1 MPKKVLII
9 DDDQAIAAAMSV
21 RLRAAGLEVVLAPSG
36 EAGLTEA
43 ANHPPDVIILDIRM
57 PGIDGY
63 EVCRRLKTTPELAD
77 IPVIFVSANATET
90 TRQKAF
96 EVGGSG
102 FISKPYEP
110 KDVLDTIQ
118 SVTV

>member
-1 MPKKVLII
+1 MPKQILII
-9 DDDQAIAAAMSV
+9 DDDQAITVAMSI
-21 RLRAAGLEVVLAPSG
+21 RLRAAGHQVILASTG
-36 EAGLTEA
+36 EAGLVEA
-43 ANHPPDVIILDIRM
+43 DIHRPDVIILDIRM

-63 EVCRRLKTTPELAD
+63 QVCQRLKSTPELGD

-110 KDVLDTIQ
+110 KDVLDAIQ
-118 SVTV
+118 SLTV